1 MFEAARPESGGHWE
15 RGGQGWRLGRG
26 GQGTGTDRGGGLL
39 KRCSFYP
46 SPMPSAPSSLHSAAG
61 QLGVPQALGHLNM
74 APHPLP
80 LTGWF
85 PWGSEPG
92 RRLSVPVWLDPW
104 NVNFRSACRTLRRKQ
119 TEECTKNENQGDQR
133 TPNPIRQE
141 QSCVAG
147 EAIEPRCSNP

>member
-46 SPMPSAPSSLHSAAG
+46 SPMPSAPSSLYSVAG

-80 LTGWF
+80 QQDGFHGEVNQDF
-85 PWGSEPG
+85 PCRPRPKARCREEASLPPPLQKKKNSQQFPLGG
-92 RRLSVPVWLDPW
+92 RDPQSVAE
-104 NVNFRSACRTLRRKQ
+104 N
-119 TEECTKNENQGDQR
+119 TEGNH
-133 TPNPIRQE
+133 I
-141 QSCVAG
+141 S
-147 EAIEPRCSNP
+147 